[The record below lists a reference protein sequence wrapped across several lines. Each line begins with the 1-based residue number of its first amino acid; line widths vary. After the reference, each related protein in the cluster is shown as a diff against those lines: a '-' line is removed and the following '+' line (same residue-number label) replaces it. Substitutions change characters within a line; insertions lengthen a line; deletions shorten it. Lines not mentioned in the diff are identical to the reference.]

1 MLRAIVPA
9 RFAGEHAVGGLG
21 PRNHAAPSPLRGQR
35 RLAAVFVFASW
46 AILCAIGSAW
56 GTSRF
61 RADEWV
67 TECSAGPGSHAAD
80 CSITVPFWQT
90 GDDGKG
96 SFALVVMLESGNVGI
111 VGQPFPVRAVLR
123 VDKNPPIECR
133 TPRYCIF
140 PTTQS
145 LAAVKELGV
154 ASLVLIDVFT
164 TKSHFVFSL
173 TPKGYQAG
181 VAQIRA
187 WGYQLP
193 TE

>member
-1 MLRAIVPA
+1 VLRAIVPA
-9 RFAGEHAVGGLG
+9 RFAGDDAVGWLG
-21 PRNHAAPSPLRGQR
+21 PRSRAAPSRTWGPR
-35 RLAAVFVFASW
+35 RMAAVFVFASW
-46 AILCAIGSAW
+46 AVLCVAGNTW
-56 GTSRF
+56 GTLRF
-61 RADEWV
+61 RADEWL
-67 TECSAGPGSHAAD
+67 TECGGGPGSRAAD

-96 SFALVVMLESGNVGI
+96 SFALVVMLETGNVGI

-133 TPRYCIF
+133 TTRYCIF
-140 PTTQS
+140 PTPQS
-145 LAAVKELGV
+145 LAVVRELGV

-173 TPKGYQAG
+173 TPKGFQAG
-181 VAQIRA
+181 VAQLRA

-193 TE
+193 TD